1 MTDICIMG
9 IDPGVSGAVA
19 FYFPDYPARIAVYDA
34 PSVGKE
40 INAPAF
46 AELIH
51 QYKPTICYIESVNA
65 MPKQGVTSSFN
76 FGQAYGCIRGVVAAC
91 GVPTIL
97 VSPRKWKAF
106 FALDSDKE
114 KSRRLAIMK
123 WPESNQFNL
132 KKHDGR
138 AEAALIALY
147 GSKQL

>member
-19 FYFPDYPARIAVYDA
+19 FYFPDYPNRIAIFDA

-40 INAPAF
+40 INAPALT
-46 AELIH
+46 ELIH
-51 QYKPTICYIESVNA
+51 TYKPTICYIESVNA

-76 FGQAYGCIRGVVAAC
+76 FGQAYGCVRGVVAAC
-91 GVPTIL
+91 GVPTVL

-123 WPESNQFNL
+123 WPDGGHFNR
-132 KKHDGR
+132 KKDDGR

-147 GSKQL
+147 GSKQI

>member
-1 MTDICIMG
+1 MTEACIMG

-19 FYFPDYPARIAVYDA
+19 FYFLDYPNRISVYDA

-46 AELIH
+46 AQLIK
-51 QYKPTICYIESVNA
+51 QYSPTICYIESVNA
-65 MPKQGVTSSFN
+65 MPKQGVVSSFN
-76 FGQAYGCIRGVVAAC
+76 FGQAYGCVRGVVAAV
-91 GVPTIL
+91 GVPTVL

-123 WPESNQFNL
+123 WPDCGHFNL

>member
-1 MTDICIMG
+1 MTDTCIMG

-19 FYFPDYPARIAVYDA
+19 FYFPDYPTRISVYDV

-40 INAPAF
+40 INAPAL
-46 AELIH
+46 AQLIK

-76 FGQAYGCIRGVVAAC
+76 FGQAYGCVRGVVAAA
-91 GVPTIL
+91 GVPTVL
-97 VSPRKWKAF
+97 VTPRKWKAF

-123 WPESNQFNL
+123 WPNGGHFNR
-132 KKHDGR
+132 KKDDGR

>member
-1 MTDICIMG
+1 MTDTCIMG

-19 FYFPDYPARIAVYDA
+19 FYFPAHPARISVYDA

-65 MPKQGVTSSFN
+65 MPKQGVVSSFN
-76 FGQAYGCIRGVVAAC
+76 FGQAYGCVRGVVAAC
-91 GVPTIL
+91 GVPTVL
-97 VSPRKWKAF
+97 VSPRKWKVF